1 MGVKNSASSVASSP
15 GWDDQKMFG
24 FKLAQSPSNKKIRSE
39 STHNLLSYVEYKLAN
54 KETET
59 IA

>member
-1 MGVKNSASSVASSP
+1 
-15 GWDDQKMFG
+15 MFG